1 MGTPEFAVRP
11 LEYLVANDY
20 EVVAVYT
27 QPDRT
32 AGRGRALGVSPV
44 KRAAEAHG
52 LDIVQ
57 PPSLKDEGVVQALLA
72 VRPEVIVI
80 AAYGQFLT
88 PQVLAAPAHRCL
100 NIHPSLLPKYRGV
113 SPVPAAILA
122 GDEFTGVSIMLPE
135 SAGWDTGPV
144 IARAQIPVADRDTT
158 GTLTDK
164 LSRIGA
170 QLLVDVLPRWVRGQI
185 EPQLQDHSLANYAK
199 KIKKEDGDIEWTH
212 PAVEVWRRVRAYS
225 PWPGAYTRWQ
235 GRQLKIIDAVPLP
248 ASERA
253 SPGQVVNVTHSEAG
267 FGVSTG
273 AGVLG
278 VITLQ
283 LEGKRAMS
291 AADFLRGQRDF
302 GRAVLPS

>member
-44 KRAAEAHG
+44 KKAAEARG
-52 LDIVQ
+52 LTIVQ
-57 PPSLKDEGVVQALLA
+57 PRSLKDEGVAEGLLA
-72 VRPEVIVI
+72 MRPEVVVI

-88 PQVLAAPAHRCL
+88 PEVLSAPPHRCL
-100 NIHPSLLPKYRGV
+100 NIHPSLLPRHRGV
-113 SPVPAAILA
+113 SPIPAAILG

-144 IARAQIPVADRDTT
+144 IARAQIPIADRDAA
-158 GTLTDK
+158 GTLADK

-170 QLLVDVLPRWVRGQI
+170 QLLVDVLPRWVRGQVA
-185 EPQLQDHSLANYAK
+185 PQLQDPSLANYTK
-199 KIKKEDGDIEWTH
+199 KIRKEDGEIDWTR

-235 GRQLKIIDAVPLP
+235 GRQLKIIESDSTRCCPLP
-248 ASERA
+248 FS
-253 SPGQVVNVTHSEAG
+253 
-267 FGVSTG
+267 F
-273 AGVLG
+273 
-278 VITLQ
+278 
-283 LEGKRAMS
+283 
-291 AADFLRGQRDF
+291 
-302 GRAVLPS
+302 

>member
-44 KRAAEAHG
+44 KRAAEPHG
-52 LDIVQ
+52 LNIVQ
-57 PPSLKDEGVVQALLA
+57 PPSLKDEGVAEALLA

-88 PQVLAAPAHRCL
+88 PEVLAAPSHRCL

-113 SPVPAAILA
+113 SPIAAAILA
-122 GDEFTGVSIMLPE
+122 GDEFTGVCIMLPE

-144 IARAQIPVADRDTT
+144 IARAQIPVADQDTT
-158 GTLTDK
+158 GTLTGK

-170 QLLVDVLPRWVRGQI
+170 QLLVDVLPCWVRGQI
-185 EPQLQDHSLANYAK
+185 KPQLQDHSLANYVK
-199 KIKKEDGDIEWTH
+199 RIKKEDGDIDWRNS
-212 PAVEVWRRVRAYS
+212 AVEVWRRVRAYS
-225 PWPGAYTRWQ
+225 PWPGAYTSWG
-235 GRQLKIIDAVPLP
+235 GRQLKIIEAVPLP
-248 ASERA
+248 ASDGA
-253 SPGQVVNVTHSEAG
+253 SPGQVVNVTHPSAA
-267 FGVSTG
+267 FGVSTSV
-273 AGVLG
+273 GVLG

-291 AADFLRGQRDF
+291 AADFLRGQRNF
-302 GRAVLPS
+302 AGAMLPS